1 MFHVKHFAAKP
12 FARHQ
17 YWLDNASAV
26 KWSKWMAAWN
36 HSKSLWLDGR
46 IVTQAARRRDN
57 RHGGIIVRWLDRH
70 IWIDVA
76 GWLNH
81 AVLSLGQRLVRV
93 FGGLGGIFWGSNF
106 FGNRAILSNSRRSRA
121 EKGGRDR
128 RKPNGGR
135 SKFSSL
141 VFWEHWLSLSV
152 LENETTML
160 GREEGFI

>member
-26 KWSKWMAAWN
+26 KWSDNASAVKWS
-36 HSKSLWLDGR
+36 H
-46 IVTQAARRRDN
+46 

-76 GWLNH
+76 GRPNH
-81 AVLSLGQRLVRV
+81 AVFWLGQRLVRV

-160 GREEGFI
+160 GREVHLELF